1 MNSKEIKIN
10 TDNVAYCGLYCEAC
24 GKYQKGKCPGC
35 AGNEKATW
43 CGIRKC
49 CITNNFKSCAE
60 CKTYTDLH
68 ECKDFHN
75 PISRVIGFVFRAD
88 RFGCIDYIKKNGYDN
103 FAKHMA
109 EQGRMSMKR

>member
-1 MNSKEIKIN
+1 MDTTNIKIN
-10 TDNVAYCGLYCEAC
+10 TENIAYCGLYCEAC

-49 CITNNFKSCAE
+49 CMTNDFKSCAE

-68 ECKDFHN
+68 DSKDFHN
-75 PISRVIGFVFRAD
+75 PISREIGFIFRSD